1 MLSDE
6 IKNKMVNCIFF
17 KNKGKSVFHTPYNKF
32 QDLHFYEK
40 IYQTWLTNIL
50 KNDKFTLYY

>member
-1 MLSDE
+1 
-6 IKNKMVNCIFF
+6 MVNCNCFF
-17 KNKGKSVFHTPYNKF
+17 KNKGKNVFHTPYNKF